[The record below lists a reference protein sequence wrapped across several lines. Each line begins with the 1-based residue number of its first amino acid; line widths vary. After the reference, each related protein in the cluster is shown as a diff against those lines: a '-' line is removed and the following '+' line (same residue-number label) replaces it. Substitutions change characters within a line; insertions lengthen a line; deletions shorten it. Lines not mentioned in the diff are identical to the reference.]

1 MIIEIGALGNKNS
14 EEDNKI
20 IKKTLQSFTKRIMIQ
35 TITID
40 IINDKALKLLQD
52 LELLQ
57 LIRLHKEKE
66 LPHSST
72 SVKSFKGSMTKQ
84 PQIDIDTQ
92 LNELRNGWE

>member
-1 MIIEIGALGNKNS
+1 
-14 EEDNKI
+14 
-20 IKKTLQSFTKRIMIQ
+20 MIQ

-66 LPHSST
+66 LPDSSN